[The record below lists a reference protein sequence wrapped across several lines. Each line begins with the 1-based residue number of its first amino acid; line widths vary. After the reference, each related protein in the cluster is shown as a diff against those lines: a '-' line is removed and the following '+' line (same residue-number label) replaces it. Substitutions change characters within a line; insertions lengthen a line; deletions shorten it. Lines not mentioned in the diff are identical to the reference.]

1 MMTTLSST
9 VTVPERVL
17 FRDLAGEAVLLDLDS
32 GLYFGLNET
41 GTRMWSLLV
50 HHHQIE
56 PALCSLLEEYEA
68 PREQLQAE
76 FLEFVETLSSRKL
89 LEIHEE

>member
-1 MMTTLSST
+1 MMTTPASQ

-17 FRDLAGEAVLLDLDS
+17 FRDLAGEAVLLDLES
-32 GLYFGLNET
+32 GLYYGLNET

-68 PREQLQAE
+68 PQERLQTE
-76 FLEFVETLSSRKL
+76 FLEFVEILASRRL
-89 LEIHEE
+89 IEIHEA